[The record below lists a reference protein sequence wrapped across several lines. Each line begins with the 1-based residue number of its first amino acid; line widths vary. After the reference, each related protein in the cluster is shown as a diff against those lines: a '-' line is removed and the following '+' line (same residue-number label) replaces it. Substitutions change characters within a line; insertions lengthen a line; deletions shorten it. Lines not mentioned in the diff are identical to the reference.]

1 MFFIQSSLKS
11 YFYILGK
18 RGELVWSSDYNIYGR
33 LKNVKANGLSNQKWA
48 SPNSMR
54 LSEKNKTFK
63 LDKNRT
69 PVYKEDY
76 LKDENGIIYE
86 HSQLPNSH
94 IHKTNPHINIL
105 TSEGNKVSINILK

>member
-18 RGELVWSSDYNIYGR
+18 SGELVWSFDYDIYGR

-76 LKDENGIIYE
+76 LKDENGIIHEYR
-86 HSQLPNSH
+86 QLPNNH
-94 IHKTNPHINIL
+94 IYKTNL
-105 TSEGNKVSINILK
+105 YINILK